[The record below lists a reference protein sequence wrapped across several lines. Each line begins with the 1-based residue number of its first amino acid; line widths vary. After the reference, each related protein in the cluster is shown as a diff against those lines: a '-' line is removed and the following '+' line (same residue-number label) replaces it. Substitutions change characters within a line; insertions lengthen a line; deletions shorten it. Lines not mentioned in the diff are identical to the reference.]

1 MPPFENKSPE
11 RKYSSLDFRVRR
23 VQTNGSF
30 AVSMIQKSTS
40 LRYISREFVFSFVLI
55 TWKIELIPFNT
66 LHIYTTNF
74 EYLHAIVDL
83 W

>member
-11 RKYSSLDFRVRR
+11 RKYSSLDFRVRH

-30 AVSMIQKSTS
+30 AVSMIQKSMS
-40 LRYISREFVFSFVLI
+40 LRYISREFMFLFVLI

-66 LHIYTTNF
+66 LRIYTTNF
-74 EYLHAIVDL
+74 EYLHTIVDL
-83 W
+83 